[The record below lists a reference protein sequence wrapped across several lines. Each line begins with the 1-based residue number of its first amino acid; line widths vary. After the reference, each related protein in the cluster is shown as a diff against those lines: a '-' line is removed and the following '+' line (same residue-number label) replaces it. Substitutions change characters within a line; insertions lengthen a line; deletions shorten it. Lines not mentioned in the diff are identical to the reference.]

1 MVEQSVTCN
10 HKYLI
15 IKVFFQDFEL
25 LRLGYGLSV
34 SLSAVFYGDAYIES
48 ARGILYMAF
57 S

>member
-48 ARGILYMAF
+48 AQGIFYMAF